1 MFLEVKRT
9 AAALAG
15 GPPAAGASVP
25 RQPVSKA
32 RAIVQIVLTAVL
44 VPVCLWALFG
54 TTPYGDAARNTAAA
68 LLGSVVTYWLKD

>member
-9 AAALAG
+9 VAALG
-15 GPPAAGASVP
+15 GDPSPGGASVP
-25 RQPVSKA
+25 RQSVSRT
-32 RAIVQIVLTAVL
+32 RAVVQIVLTAAL

-54 TTPYGDAARNTAAA
+54 TTPYGDAARTTAAA